1 MTYKEL
7 FNDLKDFSENFTMA
21 AGVYRVVDKS
31 DVEVA
36 SSILKHY
43 YLDVNEKNLDY
54 QNNSPDGI
62 NYLIRFSKPIEDNRM
77 NEDLIT
83 KRDLEAARLILK
95 HDTDPR
101 HIKKAQDVIK
111 KYKEQNKEDVDEA
124 IEKHDTLNPKLW
136 DENNELKPEVRKK
149 IEEIVQK
156 FDDNLKE
163 NDVELDVKDIA
174 IIGSNA
180 NYNYSP
186 DSDVDIHIIADTSV
200 YPDQKDLAMKVYLAY
215 KSLFNNKYDPTLNG
229 IEAEVYVEPDEVH
242 ANSNGVYSLKD
253 GWLKEPEQ
261 VDVPEIDPNHVQE
274 LIQPFEDRYNELIN
288 SDPSVSDVD
297 KLIDDIYLQRQQSI
311 LKDGEFGDG
320 NICFK
325 EFRNRGYLQ
334 NLRDLKV
341 ELENKEMSLNDMNEQ
356 FLYLNNLN
364 EDCEE
369 INEQLVSDDL
379 FVGAEF
385 VEPDTGSR
393 IVITSIEDDL
403 VTYDETL
410 DGGESVTIT
419 DPISYFISTLNEY
432 DYVLDENCK
441 KDLKEDIFENE
452 NGMEIS
458 FPDPRDTLAVFLEW
472 EGIIGYT
479 DEIYEHAQEG
489 YDALDEFLEYE
500 GILGYTSK
508 IYEII
513 NTGSAWCSQMEME
526 DFLSV
531 CKSLYIDY
539 TLAIDD
545 DDIDEKLEESG
556 DLYLGSKWN
565 NKNDRDRYFRTVPK
579 YRIKDKLTNKS
590 FTAQCGRW
598 DSIDDVK
605 KEYPED
611 HYEVKLVEATKVG
624 LVSAAKSAL
633 NKYCDKLKDASAEE
647 IYDKALEHASK
658 SEYPFVKD
666 NLTAKK
672 DVAIDYINKRKEAMS
687 TDDLDEDFVIDDKP
701 GTKYRNKNGI
711 ILKMEEP
718 TEDGEIQFAIID
730 NGEIIDHRK
739 MSDLKSF
746 ARMVDANGYEKLT
759 EDTVKQG
766 DKWVNKGKEGTH
778 GKFKTKKAADDQRKA
793 MFANGY
799 HESLDEGTAFDGMPG
814 YMTPEEIRAKKLA
827 DKEKLDAEKEQ
838 VKAQK
843 AAERKE
849 KAKAERAR
857 QKRIDQR
864 AKVNSLSY
872 DSLADMAG
880 LPEDNNDLTKDELLA
895 ILRASMSDEEILKLH
910 KKMFEGLN
918 EGGISRIWQHTQD
931 DDTFAIIGSQDKDTK
946 EDRSKELIKK
956 VRELNLGFKPLFGS
970 YEYEDGTIGKELS
983 LLIPNISLEDAKR
996 LMNEVNQECI
1006 IFKDKDF
1013 FGFIDQNGNPDGEF
1027 SKDAYNMNFSDEDIK
1042 IFGSRLAKHKNENQK
1057 KPWKFVM
1064 EQYIPEERNSV
1075 RNMGENHKKEK
1086 IFELD
1091 RDVLDNVDA
1100 NDLREATSDLNESHK
1115 DWDLIFDRDTG
1126 DRQVEYGIN
1135 WIQFTTDNYDDAVRW
1150 ARQLDAAMAGDI
1162 DEYGE
1167 PSDDSKYYDPEN
1179 YPKDI
1184 QEVDDGKFNFRRRR
1198 DILDSIEKV
1207 DFVDTDDIHDLDEA
1221 IDDSDVAGKA
1231 LANYLDIPL
1240 EDLDYVGD
1248 DIYETQDT
1256 SYIVCDEDEAYK
1268 KAVDEIKM
1276 LVDDMGLDAFTPHF
1290 KDWIIDNAIDED
1302 AIDDIIEQEIEY
1314 FEDDEDNPDMLTYLR
1329 GLNTLDDKVNYIKDL
1344 YGDSLSIWAKDY
1356 IDINKVA
1363 DEAIS
1368 EDGVAHFIAQYDG
1381 EEVDLG
1387 NNLFAYR
1394 IY

>member
-7 FNDLKDFSENFTMA
+7 FNDLKDFSENFTISE
-21 AGVYRVVDKS
+21 GVYRVRDKS

-156 FDDNLKE
+156 FDNNLKE
-163 NDVELDVKDIA
+163 NDVELDVKDIT

-200 YPDQKDLAMKVYLAY
+200 YPDQEDLAMKVYLAY
-215 KSLFNNKYDPTLNG
+215 KSLFNNKYDPILNG
-229 IEAEVYVEPDEVH
+229 VEAEIYVEPDEVH

-369 INEQLVSDDL
+369 INEHLVSDDL

-385 VEPDTGSR
+385 IEPDTGSR

-410 DGGESVTIT
+410 DGGEPVTIT
-419 DPISYFISTLNEY
+419 DPISYFVSTLNEY
-432 DYVLDENCK
+432 DYVLDENCDK
-441 KDLKEDIFENE
+441 KLKEDIFENE

-479 DEIYEHAQEG
+479 DEIYEHALEG

-531 CKSLYIDY
+531 CKSLYLDY

-556 DLYLGSKWN
+556 DFYLGSKWN

-590 FTAQCGRW
+590 FTAQCGNW

-611 HYEVKLVEATKVG
+611 HYEVKLVEATKVE

-672 DVAIDYINKRKEAMS
+672 DIAIDYINKRKEAMS

-746 ARMVDANGYEKLT
+746 ARMIDANGYEKLT
-759 EDTVKQG
+759 EDTIKQG

-827 DKEKLDAEKEQ
+827 DKEKLDAEKER

-864 AKVNSLSY
+864 EKVNSLSY

-895 ILRASMSDEEILKLH
+895 VLRASMSDDEILKLH
-910 KKMFEGLN
+910 KKMFE
-918 EGGISRIWQHTQD
+918 S
-931 DDTFAIIGSQDKDTK
+931 
-946 EDRSKELIKK
+946 
-956 VRELNLGFKPLFGS
+956 
-970 YEYEDGTIGKELS
+970 
-983 LLIPNISLEDAKR
+983 
-996 LMNEVNQECI
+996 
-1006 IFKDKDF
+1006 
-1013 FGFIDQNGNPDGEF
+1013 
-1027 SKDAYNMNFSDEDIK
+1027 
-1042 IFGSRLAKHKNENQK
+1042 
-1057 KPWKFVM
+1057 
-1064 EQYIPEERNSV
+1064 
-1075 RNMGENHKKEK
+1075 
-1086 IFELD
+1086 
-1091 RDVLDNVDA
+1091 
-1100 NDLREATSDLNESHK
+1100 LNESHEGY
-1115 DWDLIFDRDTG
+1115 DLIFDRDTG

-1150 ARQLDAAMAGDI
+1150 ARQLDAAMVGDI

-1184 QEVDDGKFNFRRRR
+1184 QEVGDGKFNFRRRR

-1207 DFVDTDDIHDLDEA
+1207 DFVDADDIHNLDEA
-1221 IDDSDVAGKA
+1221 IDESDAAGKA

-1256 SYIVCDEDEAYK
+1256 SYIVCDEDEAHK

-1276 LVDDMGLDAFTPHF
+1276 LIDDMGLDAFTPHF
-1290 KDWIIDNAIDED
+1290 KDWIINNAIDED

-1314 FEDDEDNPDMLTYLR
+1314 FEDDEDNPDMLTYLK

-1344 YGDSLSIWAKDY
+1344 YGDSLAIWAKDY
-1356 IDINKVA
+1356 IDVDKVA

-1368 EDGVAHFIAQYDG
+1368 EDGVAHFIARYDG

>member
-7 FNDLKDFSENFTMA
+7 FNDLKDFSENFTLSE
-21 AGVYRVVDKS
+21 GVYRVVDKS

-111 KYKEQNKEDVDEA
+111 KYKEQNKADVDEA

-163 NDVELDVKDIA
+163 NDVELNVKDIA

-229 IEAEVYVEPDEVH
+229 VEAEIYVEPDEVH

-261 VDVPEIDPNHVQE
+261 VDVPDIDPEHVQE

-419 DPISYFISTLNEY
+419 DPISYFVSTLNEY

-441 KDLKEDIFENE
+441 KDLKEEVFENE

-479 DEIYEHAQEG
+479 DEIYDVAQEG

-508 IYEII
+508 IYEIV

-531 CKSLYIDY
+531 CKSLYLDY

-565 NKNDRDRYFRTVPK
+565 NKYDRDRYFRTVPK
-579 YRIKDKLTNKS
+579 YRIKDKRTNKS
-590 FTAQCGRW
+590 FTAQCGNW

-611 HYEVKLVEATKVG
+611 KYEVKLVEATKVG

-647 IYDKALEHASK
+647 IYDRALKHASR

-666 NLTAKK
+666 NLIAKK
-672 DVAIDYINKRKEAMS
+672 DIAIDYINKRKEAMS

-759 EDTVKQG
+759 EDTIKQG

-778 GKFKTKKAADDQRKA
+778 GKFKTKKDADDQRKA

-895 ILRASMSDEEILKLH
+895 VLRASMSDEEILKLH
-910 KKMFEGLN
+910 KKMFE
-918 EGGISRIWQHTQD
+918 S
-931 DDTFAIIGSQDKDTK
+931 
-946 EDRSKELIKK
+946 
-956 VRELNLGFKPLFGS
+956 
-970 YEYEDGTIGKELS
+970 
-983 LLIPNISLEDAKR
+983 
-996 LMNEVNQECI
+996 
-1006 IFKDKDF
+1006 
-1013 FGFIDQNGNPDGEF
+1013 
-1027 SKDAYNMNFSDEDIK
+1027 
-1042 IFGSRLAKHKNENQK
+1042 
-1057 KPWKFVM
+1057 
-1064 EQYIPEERNSV
+1064 
-1075 RNMGENHKKEK
+1075 
-1086 IFELD
+1086 
-1091 RDVLDNVDA
+1091 
-1100 NDLREATSDLNESHK
+1100 LNESHK
-1115 DWDLIFDRDTG
+1115 GYDLIFDRDTG

-1184 QEVDDGKFNFRRRR
+1184 QEVGDGKFNFRRRR

-1207 DFVDTDDIHDLDEA
+1207 DFVDADDIHDLDEA
-1221 IDDSDVAGKA
+1221 IDDSDAAGKA

-1344 YGDSLSIWAKDY
+1344 YGDSLAIWAKDY
-1356 IDINKVA
+1356 IDVDKVA
-1363 DEAIS
+1363 EEAIK

>member
-101 HIKKAQDVIK
+101 NIKKAQDVIK
-111 KYKEQNKEDVDEA
+111 KYKEQNKENVDEA

-163 NDVELDVKDIA
+163 NDVELDVKDIT

-200 YPDQKDLAMKVYLAY
+200 YPDQEDLAMKVYLAY

-229 IEAEVYVEPDEVH
+229 IEAEIYVEPDEVH

-410 DGGESVTIT
+410 DGGEPVTIT
-419 DPISYFISTLNEY
+419 DPISYFVSTLNEY

-441 KDLKEDIFENE
+441 NDLKEEVFENE

-479 DEIYEHAQEG
+479 DEIYDVAQEG

-500 GILGYTSK
+500 GIIGYTSK

-672 DVAIDYINKRKEAMS
+672 DIAIDYINKRKEAMS

-718 TEDGEIQFAIID
+718 TENGEIQFAIID

-895 ILRASMSDEEILKLH
+895 VLRASMSDEEILKLH
-910 KKMFEGLN
+910 KKMFE
-918 EGGISRIWQHTQD
+918 S
-931 DDTFAIIGSQDKDTK
+931 
-946 EDRSKELIKK
+946 
-956 VRELNLGFKPLFGS
+956 
-970 YEYEDGTIGKELS
+970 
-983 LLIPNISLEDAKR
+983 
-996 LMNEVNQECI
+996 
-1006 IFKDKDF
+1006 
-1013 FGFIDQNGNPDGEF
+1013 
-1027 SKDAYNMNFSDEDIK
+1027 
-1042 IFGSRLAKHKNENQK
+1042 
-1057 KPWKFVM
+1057 
-1064 EQYIPEERNSV
+1064 
-1075 RNMGENHKKEK
+1075 
-1086 IFELD
+1086 
-1091 RDVLDNVDA
+1091 
-1100 NDLREATSDLNESHK
+1100 LNESHK
-1115 DWDLIFDRDTG
+1115 GYDLIFDRDTG

-1184 QEVDDGKFNFRRRR
+1184 QEVGDGKFNFRRRR

-1207 DFVDTDDIHDLDEA
+1207 DFVDTDDIYDLDEA

-1344 YGDSLSIWAKDY
+1344 YGDSLAIWAKDY

>member
-111 KYKEQNKEDVDEA
+111 KYKEQNKENVDEA

-163 NDVELDVKDIA
+163 NDVELDVKDIT

-200 YPDQKDLAMKVYLAY
+200 YPDQEDLAMKVYLAY

-369 INEQLVSDDL
+369 INKHLVSDDL

-385 VEPDTGSR
+385 IEPDTGSR
-393 IVITSIEDDL
+393 IVVTSIEDDL
-403 VTYDETL
+403 VTYDETI

-419 DPISYFISTLNEY
+419 DPISYFVSTLNEY

-441 KDLKEDIFENE
+441 NDLKEEVFENE

-479 DEIYEHAQEG
+479 DEIYDVAQEG

-526 DFLSV
+526 DFLYV

-647 IYDKALEHASK
+647 IYDKALEHASR

-672 DVAIDYINKRKEAMS
+672 DIAIDYINKRKEAMS

-711 ILKMEEP
+711 IIKMEEP

-739 MSDLKSF
+739 MYDLKSF

-778 GKFKTKKAADDQRKA
+778 GEFKTKKAANDQRKA

-895 ILRASMSDEEILKLH
+895 VLRASMSDEEILKLH
-910 KKMFEGLN
+910 KKMFE
-918 EGGISRIWQHTQD
+918 S
-931 DDTFAIIGSQDKDTK
+931 
-946 EDRSKELIKK
+946 
-956 VRELNLGFKPLFGS
+956 
-970 YEYEDGTIGKELS
+970 
-983 LLIPNISLEDAKR
+983 
-996 LMNEVNQECI
+996 
-1006 IFKDKDF
+1006 
-1013 FGFIDQNGNPDGEF
+1013 
-1027 SKDAYNMNFSDEDIK
+1027 
-1042 IFGSRLAKHKNENQK
+1042 
-1057 KPWKFVM
+1057 
-1064 EQYIPEERNSV
+1064 
-1075 RNMGENHKKEK
+1075 
-1086 IFELD
+1086 
-1091 RDVLDNVDA
+1091 
-1100 NDLREATSDLNESHK
+1100 LNESHK
-1115 DWDLIFDRDTG
+1115 GYDLIFDRDTG

-1184 QEVDDGKFNFRRRR
+1184 QEVGDGKFNFRRRR

-1268 KAVDEIKM
+1268 RAVDEIKM

-1344 YGDSLSIWAKDY
+1344 YGDSLAIWAKDY

>member
-101 HIKKAQDVIK
+101 NIKKAQDVIK
-111 KYKEQNKEDVDEA
+111 KYKEQNKENVDEA

-163 NDVELDVKDIA
+163 NDVELDVKDIT

-200 YPDQKDLAMKVYLAY
+200 YPDQEDLAMKVYLAY

-229 IEAEVYVEPDEVH
+229 IEAEIYVEPDEVH

-410 DGGESVTIT
+410 DGGEPVTIT
-419 DPISYFISTLNEY
+419 DPISYFVSTLNEY

-441 KDLKEDIFENE
+441 NDLKEEVFENE

-479 DEIYEHAQEG
+479 DEIYDAAQEG

-500 GILGYTSK
+500 GIIGYTSK

-672 DVAIDYINKRKEAMS
+672 DIAIDYINKRKEAMS

-718 TEDGEIQFAIID
+718 TENGEIQFAIID

-864 AKVNSLSY
+864 VKVNSLSY

-895 ILRASMSDEEILKLH
+895 VLRASMSDEEILKLH
-910 KKMFEGLN
+910 KKMFE
-918 EGGISRIWQHTQD
+918 S
-931 DDTFAIIGSQDKDTK
+931 
-946 EDRSKELIKK
+946 
-956 VRELNLGFKPLFGS
+956 
-970 YEYEDGTIGKELS
+970 
-983 LLIPNISLEDAKR
+983 
-996 LMNEVNQECI
+996 
-1006 IFKDKDF
+1006 
-1013 FGFIDQNGNPDGEF
+1013 
-1027 SKDAYNMNFSDEDIK
+1027 
-1042 IFGSRLAKHKNENQK
+1042 
-1057 KPWKFVM
+1057 
-1064 EQYIPEERNSV
+1064 
-1075 RNMGENHKKEK
+1075 
-1086 IFELD
+1086 
-1091 RDVLDNVDA
+1091 
-1100 NDLREATSDLNESHK
+1100 LNESHK
-1115 DWDLIFDRDTG
+1115 GYDLIFDRDTG

-1167 PSDDSKYYDPEN
+1167 PSDDSKYYDPDN

-1184 QEVDDGKFNFRRRR
+1184 QEVGDGKFNFRRRR

-1344 YGDSLSIWAKDY
+1344 YGDSLAIWAKDY

>member
-7 FNDLKDFSENFTMA
+7 FNDLKDVSENFTIA
-21 AGVYRVVDKS
+21 EGFYRVRDKS

-62 NYLIRFSKPIEDNRM
+62 NYLIKFSKPIEDNRM

-95 HDTDPR
+95 YDTDPR

-111 KYKEQNKEDVDEA
+111 KYKEQNKENVDEA

-156 FDDNLKE
+156 FDNNLEE
-163 NDVELDVKDIA
+163 NDVELDVKDIT

-200 YPDQKDLAMKVYLAY
+200 YPDQEDLAMKVYLAY

-297 KLIDDIYLQRQQSI
+297 KLIDDIYLQRRQSI

-334 NLRDLKV
+334 TLRDLKV

-369 INEQLVSDDL
+369 INEHLVSDDL
-379 FVGAEF
+379 FVGVEF
-385 VEPDTGSR
+385 IEPDTGSR

-403 VTYDETL
+403 ITYDETL

-419 DPISYFISTLNEY
+419 DPISYFVSTLNEY
-432 DYVLDENCK
+432 DYILDENCDK
-441 KDLKEDIFENE
+441 KLKEDIFENE

-479 DEIYEHAQEG
+479 DEIYDVAQEG

-500 GILGYTSK
+500 GIIGYTSK

-526 DFLSV
+526 DFLGV
-531 CKSLYIDY
+531 CRALYIDY

-545 DDIDEKLEESG
+545 EDIDEKLEESG
-556 DLYLGSKWN
+556 DFYLGSKWN

-579 YRIKDKLTNKS
+579 YRIKDKRTNKS

-611 HYEVKLVEATKVG
+611 HYEVKLV
-624 LVSAAKSAL
+624 
-633 NKYCDKLKDASAEE
+633 
-647 IYDKALEHASK
+647 
-658 SEYPFVKD
+658 
-666 NLTAKK
+666 
-672 DVAIDYINKRKEAMS
+672 
-687 TDDLDEDFVIDDKP
+687 EDFVIDDKP

-759 EDTVKQG
+759 EDTIKQG
-766 DKWVNKGKEGTH
+766 DK
-778 GKFKTKKAADDQRKA
+778 
-793 MFANGY
+793 
-799 HESLDEGTAFDGMPG
+799 
-814 YMTPEEIRAKKLA
+814 
-827 DKEKLDAEKEQ
+827 
-838 VKAQK
+838 
-843 AAERKE
+843 
-849 KAKAERAR
+849 
-857 QKRIDQR
+857 
-864 AKVNSLSY
+864 
-872 DSLADMAG
+872 
-880 LPEDNNDLTKDELLA
+880 
-895 ILRASMSDEEILKLH
+895 
-910 KKMFEGLN
+910 
-918 EGGISRIWQHTQD
+918 
-931 DDTFAIIGSQDKDTK
+931 
-946 EDRSKELIKK
+946 
-956 VRELNLGFKPLFGS
+956 
-970 YEYEDGTIGKELS
+970 
-983 LLIPNISLEDAKR
+983 
-996 LMNEVNQECI
+996 
-1006 IFKDKDF
+1006 
-1013 FGFIDQNGNPDGEF
+1013 
-1027 SKDAYNMNFSDEDIK
+1027 
-1042 IFGSRLAKHKNENQK
+1042 
-1057 KPWKFVM
+1057 
-1064 EQYIPEERNSV
+1064 
-1075 RNMGENHKKEK
+1075 
-1086 IFELD
+1086 
-1091 RDVLDNVDA
+1091 
-1100 NDLREATSDLNESHK
+1100 
-1115 DWDLIFDRDTG
+1115 
-1126 DRQVEYGIN
+1126 
-1135 WIQFTTDNYDDAVRW
+1135 
-1150 ARQLDAAMAGDI
+1150 
-1162 DEYGE
+1162 
-1167 PSDDSKYYDPEN
+1167 
-1179 YPKDI
+1179 
-1184 QEVDDGKFNFRRRR
+1184 
-1198 DILDSIEKV
+1198 
-1207 DFVDTDDIHDLDEA
+1207 
-1221 IDDSDVAGKA
+1221 
-1231 LANYLDIPL
+1231 
-1240 EDLDYVGD
+1240 
-1248 DIYETQDT
+1248 
-1256 SYIVCDEDEAYK
+1256 
-1268 KAVDEIKM
+1268 
-1276 LVDDMGLDAFTPHF
+1276 
-1290 KDWIIDNAIDED
+1290 
-1302 AIDDIIEQEIEY
+1302 
-1314 FEDDEDNPDMLTYLR
+1314 
-1329 GLNTLDDKVNYIKDL
+1329 
-1344 YGDSLSIWAKDY
+1344 
-1356 IDINKVA
+1356 
-1363 DEAIS
+1363 
-1368 EDGVAHFIAQYDG
+1368 
-1381 EEVDLG
+1381 
-1387 NNLFAYR
+1387 
-1394 IY
+1394 

>member
-7 FNDLKDFSENFTMA
+7 FNDLKDFSENFTISE
-21 AGVYRVVDKS
+21 GVYRVRDKS

-111 KYKEQNKEDVDEA
+111 KYKEQNKKDVDEA

-136 DENNELKPEVRKK
+136 DENNELKPEVREK

-200 YPDQKDLAMKVYLAY
+200 YPDQEDLAMKVYLAY

-229 IEAEVYVEPDEVH
+229 IEAEIYVEPDEVH

-261 VDVPEIDPNHVQE
+261 VDVLEIDPDHVQE

-419 DPISYFISTLNEY
+419 DPISYFVSTLNEY

-479 DEIYEHAQEG
+479 DEIYDVAQEG

-531 CKSLYIDY
+531 CKSLYLDY

-565 NKNDRDRYFRTVPK
+565 NKYDRDRYFRTVPK
-579 YRIKDKLTNKS
+579 YRIKDKRTNKS
-590 FTAQCGRW
+590 FTAQCGNW

-611 HYEVKLVEATKVG
+611 KYEVKLVENLSEAKKVG

-647 IYDKALEHASK
+647 IYDKALEHASR

-666 NLTAKK
+666 NLIAKK
-672 DVAIDYINKRKEAMS
+672 DIAIDYINKRKEAMS

-759 EDTVKQG
+759 EDTIKQG
-766 DKWVNKGKEGTH
+766 DK
-778 GKFKTKKAADDQRKA
+778 
-793 MFANGY
+793 
-799 HESLDEGTAFDGMPG
+799 
-814 YMTPEEIRAKKLA
+814 
-827 DKEKLDAEKEQ
+827 
-838 VKAQK
+838 
-843 AAERKE
+843 
-849 KAKAERAR
+849 
-857 QKRIDQR
+857 
-864 AKVNSLSY
+864 
-872 DSLADMAG
+872 
-880 LPEDNNDLTKDELLA
+880 
-895 ILRASMSDEEILKLH
+895 
-910 KKMFEGLN
+910 
-918 EGGISRIWQHTQD
+918 
-931 DDTFAIIGSQDKDTK
+931 
-946 EDRSKELIKK
+946 
-956 VRELNLGFKPLFGS
+956 
-970 YEYEDGTIGKELS
+970 
-983 LLIPNISLEDAKR
+983 
-996 LMNEVNQECI
+996 
-1006 IFKDKDF
+1006 
-1013 FGFIDQNGNPDGEF
+1013 
-1027 SKDAYNMNFSDEDIK
+1027 
-1042 IFGSRLAKHKNENQK
+1042 
-1057 KPWKFVM
+1057 
-1064 EQYIPEERNSV
+1064 
-1075 RNMGENHKKEK
+1075 
-1086 IFELD
+1086 
-1091 RDVLDNVDA
+1091 
-1100 NDLREATSDLNESHK
+1100 
-1115 DWDLIFDRDTG
+1115 
-1126 DRQVEYGIN
+1126 
-1135 WIQFTTDNYDDAVRW
+1135 
-1150 ARQLDAAMAGDI
+1150 
-1162 DEYGE
+1162 
-1167 PSDDSKYYDPEN
+1167 
-1179 YPKDI
+1179 
-1184 QEVDDGKFNFRRRR
+1184 
-1198 DILDSIEKV
+1198 
-1207 DFVDTDDIHDLDEA
+1207 
-1221 IDDSDVAGKA
+1221 
-1231 LANYLDIPL
+1231 
-1240 EDLDYVGD
+1240 
-1248 DIYETQDT
+1248 
-1256 SYIVCDEDEAYK
+1256 
-1268 KAVDEIKM
+1268 
-1276 LVDDMGLDAFTPHF
+1276 
-1290 KDWIIDNAIDED
+1290 
-1302 AIDDIIEQEIEY
+1302 
-1314 FEDDEDNPDMLTYLR
+1314 
-1329 GLNTLDDKVNYIKDL
+1329 
-1344 YGDSLSIWAKDY
+1344 
-1356 IDINKVA
+1356 
-1363 DEAIS
+1363 
-1368 EDGVAHFIAQYDG
+1368 
-1381 EEVDLG
+1381 
-1387 NNLFAYR
+1387 
-1394 IY
+1394 

>member
-1 MTYKEL
+1 MTFNEIL
-7 FNDLKDFSENFTMA
+7 NDLKDLTGNFTLDR
-21 AGVYRVVDKS
+21 GVYKVQDKS
-31 DVEVA
+31 DVQIAV
-36 SSILKHY
+36 SILEHY
-43 YLDVNEKNLDY
+43 YSDVNGKNLDY
-54 QNNSPDGI
+54 NNNSDNGVD
-62 NYLIRFSKPIEDNRM
+62 YLIRFSKPIGDDRM

-83 KRDLEAARLILK
+83 KRDLEAAKLILK

-111 KYKEQNKEDVDEA
+111 KYKEQNKADVDEA

-163 NDVELDVKDIA
+163 NDIELDVKDIA

-200 YPDQKDLAMKVYLAY
+200 YPDQEDLAMKVYLAY

-261 VDVPEIDPNHVQE
+261 VDVPDIDPEHVQE
-274 LIQPFEDRYNELIN
+274 LIQPFEDRYNDLIN
-288 SDPSVSDVD
+288 SDPSVSEVD
-297 KLIDDIYLQRQQSI
+297 DLIDDIYLQRQKSI
-311 LKDGEFGDG
+311 MKDGEFGDG

-364 EDCEE
+364 EDCDDH
-369 INEQLVSDDL
+369 INEGLTSDDL

-385 VEPDTGSR
+385 IEPDTGTKV
-393 IVITSIEDDL
+393 VITNIDDDL
-403 VTYDETL
+403 VTYDETI
-410 DGGESVTIT
+410 GEDEPITIT
-419 DPISYFISTLNEY
+419 DPISYFVATLNEF
-432 DYVLDENCK
+432 DYILDENCDK
-441 KDLKEDIFENE
+441 KLKEDIFENE

-472 EGIIGYT
+472 EGIMGYT
-479 DEIYEHAQEG
+479 DEIYEHALEG
-489 YDALDEFLEYE
+489 YDALDEYLEYE
-500 GILGYTSK
+500 GIIGYTSK
-508 IYEII
+508 IYEIV

-526 DFLSV
+526 DFLGV
-531 CKSLYIDY
+531 CRALYIDY
-539 TLAIDD
+539 TMAID
-545 DDIDEKLEESG
+545 DDIDEKLCESG
-556 DLYLGSKWN
+556 DFYLGSKWN

-624 LVSAAKSAL
+624 LVSAAKSVL

-647 IYDKALEHASK
+647 IYDRALKHASR

-687 TDDLDEDFVIDDKP
+687 MDDLDEDFVIDDKP

-718 TEDGEIQFAIID
+718 TKDGEIQFAIID

-746 ARMVDANGYEKLT
+746 ARMIDANGYEKLT

-799 HESLDEGTAFDGMPG
+799 NESLDEGTAFDGMPG

-895 ILRASMSDEEILKLH
+895 VLRASMSDEEILKLH
-910 KKMFEGLN
+910 KKMFE
-918 EGGISRIWQHTQD
+918 S
-931 DDTFAIIGSQDKDTK
+931 
-946 EDRSKELIKK
+946 
-956 VRELNLGFKPLFGS
+956 
-970 YEYEDGTIGKELS
+970 
-983 LLIPNISLEDAKR
+983 
-996 LMNEVNQECI
+996 
-1006 IFKDKDF
+1006 
-1013 FGFIDQNGNPDGEF
+1013 
-1027 SKDAYNMNFSDEDIK
+1027 
-1042 IFGSRLAKHKNENQK
+1042 
-1057 KPWKFVM
+1057 
-1064 EQYIPEERNSV
+1064 
-1075 RNMGENHKKEK
+1075 
-1086 IFELD
+1086 
-1091 RDVLDNVDA
+1091 
-1100 NDLREATSDLNESHK
+1100 LNESHK
-1115 DWDLIFDRDTG
+1115 GYDLIFDRDTG

-1167 PSDDSKYYDPEN
+1167 PSDDSKYYDPDN

-1184 QEVDDGKFNFRRRR
+1184 QEVGDGKFNFRRRR

-1207 DFVDTDDIHDLDEA
+1207 DFVDADDINNLNEDVKEFTPEQVERFKKARVYKSAAPDGATFRCYYCGREDKVTPATIEKFASLNSETFDKVLSEFTDDMMYPPLCDYCTAWESHDHIENGRTGEKAGDDVPGSWESGDVEA
-1221 IDDSDVAGKA
+1221 ERALKRQNDLIRKWVADGDPIYIVTTYGDKVLAPTDWWRDGWVREDLNKDNMKVKKLTEAEVGDVKASA
-1231 LANYLDIPL
+1231 LADHLGVDIDEI
-1240 EDLDYVGD
+1240 EDGYSDGLYEVGNEE
-1248 DIYETQDT
+1248 YFVGT
-1256 SYIVCDEDEAYK
+1256 EDEAYE

-1276 LVDDMGLDAFTPHF
+1276 LFDDMGLDAFTSHF
-1290 KDWIIDNAIDED
+1290 KDWILDNAIDED

-1314 FEDDEDNPDMLTYLR
+1314 FEDSEDDPDMLEYLR
-1329 GLNTLDDKVNYIKDL
+1329 GLDDLDSKISFVKDM
-1344 YGDSLSIWAKDY
+1344 YGDSFDIWAKDY
-1356 IDINKVA
+1356 IDTDKVA
-1363 DEAIS
+1363 EEAIS
-1368 EDGVAHFIAQYDG
+1368 EDGVAHFISYYDG
-1381 EEVDLG
+1381 EEIELG

-1394 IY
+1394 LN

>member
-101 HIKKAQDVIK
+101 NIKKAQDVIK
-111 KYKEQNKEDVDEA
+111 KYKEQNKENVDEA

-163 NDVELDVKDIA
+163 NDVELDVKDIT

-200 YPDQKDLAMKVYLAY
+200 YPDQEDLAMKVYLAY

-229 IEAEVYVEPDEVH
+229 IEAEIYVEPDEVH

-385 VEPDTGSR
+385 VEPDTGSK

-410 DGGESVTIT
+410 DGGEPVTIT
-419 DPISYFISTLNEY
+419 DPISYFVSTLNEY

-441 KDLKEDIFENE
+441 NDLKEEVFENE

-479 DEIYEHAQEG
+479 DEIYDVAQEG

-647 IYDKALEHASK
+647 IYDKALEHASR

-672 DVAIDYINKRKEAMS
+672 DIAIDYINKRKEAMS

-778 GKFKTKKAADDQRKA
+778 GTFKTKKAADDQRKA

-895 ILRASMSDEEILKLH
+895 VLRASMSDEEILKLH
-910 KKMFEGLN
+910 KKMFE
-918 EGGISRIWQHTQD
+918 S
-931 DDTFAIIGSQDKDTK
+931 
-946 EDRSKELIKK
+946 
-956 VRELNLGFKPLFGS
+956 
-970 YEYEDGTIGKELS
+970 
-983 LLIPNISLEDAKR
+983 
-996 LMNEVNQECI
+996 
-1006 IFKDKDF
+1006 
-1013 FGFIDQNGNPDGEF
+1013 
-1027 SKDAYNMNFSDEDIK
+1027 
-1042 IFGSRLAKHKNENQK
+1042 
-1057 KPWKFVM
+1057 
-1064 EQYIPEERNSV
+1064 
-1075 RNMGENHKKEK
+1075 
-1086 IFELD
+1086 
-1091 RDVLDNVDA
+1091 
-1100 NDLREATSDLNESHK
+1100 LNESHK
-1115 DWDLIFDRDTG
+1115 GYDLIFDRDTG

-1184 QEVDDGKFNFRRRR
+1184 QEVGDGKFNFRRRR

-1207 DFVDTDDIHDLDEA
+1207 DFVDADDIHDLDEA

-1344 YGDSLSIWAKDY
+1344 YGDSLAIWAKDY
-1356 IDINKVA
+1356 IDVNKVA

>member
-111 KYKEQNKEDVDEA
+111 KYKEQNKENVDEA

-136 DENNELKPEVRKK
+136 DENNELKPEVRNK

-163 NDVELDVKDIA
+163 NDVELDVKDIT

-200 YPDQKDLAMKVYLAY
+200 YPDQEDLAMKVYLAY

-229 IEAEVYVEPDEVH
+229 IEAEIYVEPDEVH

-410 DGGESVTIT
+410 DGGEPVTIT
-419 DPISYFISTLNEY
+419 DPISYFVSTLNEY

-441 KDLKEDIFENE
+441 NDLKEEVFENE

-479 DEIYEHAQEG
+479 DEIYDVAQEG

-539 TLAIDD
+539 TLAIGD

-624 LVSAAKSAL
+624 LVSAAKSVL
-633 NKYCDKLKDASAEE
+633 NKYCDRLKDASAEE
-647 IYDKALEHASK
+647 IYDKALEHASR

-672 DVAIDYINKRKEAMS
+672 DIAIDYINKRKEAMS

-799 HESLDEGTAFDGMPG
+799 NESLDEGTAFDTMPG

-895 ILRASMSDEEILKLH
+895 VLRASMSDEEILKLH
-910 KKMFEGLN
+910 KKMFE
-918 EGGISRIWQHTQD
+918 S
-931 DDTFAIIGSQDKDTK
+931 
-946 EDRSKELIKK
+946 
-956 VRELNLGFKPLFGS
+956 
-970 YEYEDGTIGKELS
+970 
-983 LLIPNISLEDAKR
+983 
-996 LMNEVNQECI
+996 
-1006 IFKDKDF
+1006 
-1013 FGFIDQNGNPDGEF
+1013 
-1027 SKDAYNMNFSDEDIK
+1027 
-1042 IFGSRLAKHKNENQK
+1042 
-1057 KPWKFVM
+1057 
-1064 EQYIPEERNSV
+1064 
-1075 RNMGENHKKEK
+1075 
-1086 IFELD
+1086 
-1091 RDVLDNVDA
+1091 
-1100 NDLREATSDLNESHK
+1100 LNESHK
-1115 DWDLIFDRDTG
+1115 GYDLIFDRDTG

-1184 QEVDDGKFNFRRRR
+1184 QEVGDGKFNFRRRR

-1344 YGDSLSIWAKDY
+1344 YGDSLAIWAKDY

>member
-7 FNDLKDFSENFTMA
+7 FNDLKDFSENFTIA
-21 AGVYRVVDKS
+21 EGVYRVIDKS

-62 NYLIRFSKPIEDNRM
+62 NYLIKFSKPIEDNRM

-111 KYKEQNKEDVDEA
+111 KYKEQNKKDVDEA

-136 DENNELKPEVRKK
+136 DENNELKPEVREK

-156 FDDNLKE
+156 FDNNLKE
-163 NDVELDVKDIA
+163 NDVELDVKDIT

-200 YPDQKDLAMKVYLAY
+200 YPDQEDLAMKVYLAY
-215 KSLFNNKYDPTLNG
+215 RSLFNNKYDPTLNG

-369 INEQLVSDDL
+369 INEHLVSDDL

-385 VEPDTGSR
+385 IEPDTGSR

-410 DGGESVTIT
+410 DGGEPVTIT
-419 DPISYFISTLNEY
+419 DPISYFVSTLNEY
-432 DYVLDENCK
+432 DYILDENCNK
-441 KDLKEDIFENE
+441 KLKEDIFENE

-479 DEIYEHAQEG
+479 DEIYDVAQEG

-500 GILGYTSK
+500 GIIGYTSK

-531 CKSLYIDY
+531 CKSLYLDY

-545 DDIDEKLEESG
+545 DVVDEKLEESG
-556 DLYLGSKWN
+556 DFYLGSKWN
-565 NKNDRDRYFRTVPK
+565 NRYDRERFFRTVPK
-579 YRIKDKLTNKS
+579 YRVKDKRTGKS
-590 FTAQCGRW
+590 FTVQWAQW

-611 HYEVKLVEATKVG
+611 KYEVKLV
-624 LVSAAKSAL
+624 
-633 NKYCDKLKDASAEE
+633 
-647 IYDKALEHASK
+647 
-658 SEYPFVKD
+658 
-666 NLTAKK
+666 
-672 DVAIDYINKRKEAMS
+672 
-687 TDDLDEDFVIDDKP
+687 EDFVIDDKP

-718 TEDGEIQFAIID
+718 TADGEIQFAIID

-799 HESLDEGTAFDGMPG
+799 QESLDEGTAFDGMPG

-895 ILRASMSDEEILKLH
+895 VLRASMSDEEIIKLH
-910 KKMFEGLN
+910 KKMFE
-918 EGGISRIWQHTQD
+918 S
-931 DDTFAIIGSQDKDTK
+931 
-946 EDRSKELIKK
+946 
-956 VRELNLGFKPLFGS
+956 
-970 YEYEDGTIGKELS
+970 
-983 LLIPNISLEDAKR
+983 
-996 LMNEVNQECI
+996 
-1006 IFKDKDF
+1006 
-1013 FGFIDQNGNPDGEF
+1013 
-1027 SKDAYNMNFSDEDIK
+1027 
-1042 IFGSRLAKHKNENQK
+1042 
-1057 KPWKFVM
+1057 
-1064 EQYIPEERNSV
+1064 
-1075 RNMGENHKKEK
+1075 
-1086 IFELD
+1086 
-1091 RDVLDNVDA
+1091 
-1100 NDLREATSDLNESHK
+1100 LNESHK
-1115 DWDLIFDRDTG
+1115 GYDLIFDRDTG

-1150 ARQLDAAMAGDI
+1150 ARQLDAAIAGDI

-1184 QEVDDGKFNFRRRR
+1184 QEVGDGKFNFRRRR

-1240 EDLDYVGD
+1240 EDLDYIGD
-1248 DIYETQDT
+1248 DIYDTQDT

-1268 KAVDEIKM
+1268 KAVNEIKM

-1344 YGDSLSIWAKDY
+1344 YGDSLAIWAKDY

>member
-43 YLDVNEKNLDY
+43 YLDVDEKNLDY

-111 KYKEQNKEDVDEA
+111 KYKEQSKENVDEA

-136 DENNELKPEVRKK
+136 DENNELKPEVRDK

-200 YPDQKDLAMKVYLAY
+200 YPDQEDLAMKVYLAY

-229 IEAEVYVEPDEVH
+229 IEAEIYVEPDEVH

-410 DGGESVTIT
+410 DGGEPVTIT
-419 DPISYFISTLNEY
+419 DPISYFVSTLNEY
-432 DYVLDENCK
+432 DYILDENCNK
-441 KDLKEDIFENE
+441 KLKEDIFENE

-479 DEIYEHAQEG
+479 DEIYDVAQEG

-647 IYDKALEHASK
+647 IYDKALEHASR

-672 DVAIDYINKRKEAMS
+672 DIAIDYINKRKEAMS

-718 TEDGEIQFAIID
+718 TKDGEIQFAIID

-799 HESLDEGTAFDGMPG
+799 HESLDEGTAFDTMPG

-895 ILRASMSDEEILKLH
+895 VLRASMSDEEILKLH
-910 KKMFEGLN
+910 KKMFE
-918 EGGISRIWQHTQD
+918 S
-931 DDTFAIIGSQDKDTK
+931 
-946 EDRSKELIKK
+946 
-956 VRELNLGFKPLFGS
+956 
-970 YEYEDGTIGKELS
+970 
-983 LLIPNISLEDAKR
+983 
-996 LMNEVNQECI
+996 
-1006 IFKDKDF
+1006 
-1013 FGFIDQNGNPDGEF
+1013 
-1027 SKDAYNMNFSDEDIK
+1027 
-1042 IFGSRLAKHKNENQK
+1042 
-1057 KPWKFVM
+1057 
-1064 EQYIPEERNSV
+1064 
-1075 RNMGENHKKEK
+1075 
-1086 IFELD
+1086 
-1091 RDVLDNVDA
+1091 
-1100 NDLREATSDLNESHK
+1100 LNESHK
-1115 DWDLIFDRDTG
+1115 GYDLIFDRDTG

-1184 QEVDDGKFNFRRRR
+1184 QEVGDGKFNFRRRR

-1207 DFVDTDDIHDLDEA
+1207 DFVDADDIHDLDEA

-1248 DIYETQDT
+1248 DIYETHDT

-1276 LVDDMGLDAFTPHF
+1276 LVDDMGLDAFTPNF

-1344 YGDSLSIWAKDY
+1344 YGDSLAIWAKDY
-1356 IDINKVA
+1356 IDVDKVA

-1368 EDGVAHFIAQYDG
+1368 EDGVAHFIARYDG